1 MTWTSLG
8 EAVKPVIER
17 ATSMTN
23 SDLQDRARAI
33 INLMAE
39 REEISEQIADRYAD
53 AKTNGYTVAALKRA
67 IKIARMDS
75 EQRAR
80 HESEQS
86 DLLLYL
92 EEIEGRSMREA
103 AE

>member
-1 MTWTSLG
+1 
-8 EAVKPVIER
+8 
-17 ATSMTN
+17 MTN
-23 SDLQDRARAI
+23 SDLAARARSI
-33 INLMAE
+33 MALE
-39 REEISEQIADRYAD
+39 DQKKDIADEITERYAD